1 MRTIVTKGKC
11 VHTCKSE
18 EQLARFLKAG
28 WTKSKKQP
36 KPDVSKDPEDKQP
49 KQGEE

>member
-28 WTKSKKQP
+28 WTKAKR
-36 KPDVSKDPEDKQP
+36 QP
-49 KQGEE
+49 KQEPPKNPEEKQPEQGEE